1 MTKQEIST
9 ITITG
14 ANGFVAKNLRNFLS
28 KNHIKVIAIARK
40 TFQKHHTETVVY
52 SKTLL
57 EKGLQN
63 KLRNCDALVHLI
75 GIGKQ
80 SSKYNFEDNIDLTKN
95 MIKTC
100 KKSGIKKIVYI
111 SGLGVTKNSRSD
123 YFISKYKAEQ
133 EIINSGLDYTI
144 FRPSYIVGKKDYLSK
159 FILKQIKKGIVIIPG
174 SGKYHL
180 QPIFVE
186 DVAKII
192 VESIS
197 EKKFSNK
204 IVDLVGPQKIS
215 FEDFVN
221 LFAKNTSV
229 KIQKVS
235 LESAY
240 DEAKRNP
247 RSVYGLESL
256 NILVG
261 DYTSDGKQLQK
272 LSDVKLTTIN
282 EFLQSSSLS

>member
-1 MTKQEIST
+1 MTRQEISA

-14 ANGFVAKNLRNFLS
+14 ANGFVAKNLRKFLS

-80 SSKYNFEDNIDLTKN
+80 SSKYNFEDNIELTKN

-100 KKSGIKKIVYI
+100 KKSGIKKIIYI
-111 SGLGVTKNSRSD
+111 SGLGVTKNSTSD

-133 EIINSGLDYTI
+133 EIINSGLNYTI

-174 SGKYHL
+174 SGKYRL

-192 VESIS
+192 VESIY

-204 IVDLVGPQKIS
+204 MLDLVGPEIIK
-215 FEDFVN
+215 FEDFVRY
-221 LFAKNTSV
+221 FIKNKKTR
-229 KIQKVS
+229 IQKIN
-235 LESAY
+235 LESIYHDALHNPKSIY
-240 DEAKRNP
+240 DLDSIN
-247 RSVYGLESL
+247 LL
-256 NILVG
+256 IG
-261 DYTSDGKQLQK
+261 DYTGNLKQLQK
-272 LSDVKLTTIN
+272 TSNVKLRPVKDI
-282 EFLQSSSLS
+282 L

>member
-40 TFQKHHTETVVY
+40 TFQKHHTETMVY

-80 SSKYNFEDNIDLTKN
+80 SSKYNFEDNVDLTKN

-100 KKSGIKKIVYI
+100 KKSGIKKIIYI

-192 VESIS
+192 LESIY

-204 IVDLVGPQKIS
+204 ILDLVGPEIIK
-215 FEDFVN
+215 FEDFVKY
-221 LFAKNTSV
+221 FVKNKKT
-229 KIQKVS
+229 KIQKIN
-235 LESAY
+235 LESIYHDALHNPKSIY
-240 DEAKRNP
+240 D
-247 RSVYGLESL
+247 LDSL
-256 NILVG
+256 NLLIG
-261 DYTSDGKQLQK
+261 DYTGNLKQLQK
-272 LSDVKLTTIN
+272 TSNVKLRTIKDI
-282 EFLQSSSLS
+282 L

>member
-80 SSKYNFEDNIDLTKN
+80 SSRYNFEDNVDLTKN

-100 KKSGIKKIVYI
+100 KKSGIKKIVYM

-192 VESIS
+192 VESIY

-204 IVDLVGPQKIS
+204 ILDLVGPEIIK
-215 FEDFVN
+215 FEDFVKY
-221 LFAKNTSV
+221 FVKNKKT
-229 KIQKVS
+229 KIQKIN
-235 LESAY
+235 LESIYHEALHNPKSIY
-240 DEAKRNP
+240 D
-247 RSVYGLESL
+247 LDSL
-256 NILVG
+256 NLLIG
-261 DYTSDGKQLQK
+261 DYTGNLKQLQK
-272 LSDVKLTTIN
+272 TSNVKLRLIKDI
-282 EFLQSSSLS
+282 L

>member
-1 MTKQEIST
+1 
-9 ITITG
+9 
-14 ANGFVAKNLRNFLS
+14 LRKFLS

-40 TFQKHHTETVVY
+40 TFQKHHTETAVY

-80 SSKYNFEDNIDLTKN
+80 SFKYNFEDNIDLTKN

-100 KKSGIKKIVYI
+100 KKSGIKKIIYI
-111 SGLGVTKNSRSD
+111 SGLGVTKNSTSD

-133 EIINSGLDYTI
+133 EIINSGVNYTI
-144 FRPSYIVGKKDYLSK
+144 FRPSYIIGKKDYLSK

-192 VESIS
+192 VESIY

-204 IVDLVGPQKIS
+204 ILDLVGPEIIK
-215 FEDFVN
+215 FEDFVRY
-221 LFAKNTSV
+221 FVKNKKTR
-229 KIQKVS
+229 IQKIN
-235 LESAY
+235 LESIYHDALHNPKSIY
-240 DEAKRNP
+240 D
-247 RSVYGLESL
+247 LDSL
-256 NILVG
+256 NLLIG
-261 DYTSDGKQLQK
+261 DYTGNLKQLQK
-272 LSDVKLTTIN
+272 ISNVKLRTIKDI
-282 EFLQSSSLS
+282 L

>member
-80 SSKYNFEDNIDLTKN
+80 SSKYNFEDNVDLTKN

-192 VESIS
+192 LESIS

-204 IVDLVGPQKIS
+204 ILDLVGPEIIK
-215 FEDFVN
+215 FEDFVRY
-221 LFAKNTSV
+221 FVKNKKT
-229 KIQKVS
+229 KIQKIN
-235 LESAY
+235 LESIYHDALH
-240 DEAKRNP
+240 NP
-247 RSVYGLESL
+247 KSVYDLDSL
-256 NILVG
+256 NLLIG
-261 DYTSDGKQLQK
+261 DYTGNLKQLQK
-272 LSDVKLTTIN
+272 TSNVKLRLIKDI
-282 EFLQSSSLS
+282 L

>member
-144 FRPSYIVGKKDYLSK
+144 FRPSYIIGKKDYLSK

-192 VESIS
+192 LESIY

-204 IVDLVGPQKIS
+204 ILDLVGPEIIK
-215 FEDFVN
+215 FEDFVRY
-221 LFAKNTSV
+221 FVKNKKT
-229 KIQKVS
+229 KIQKIN
-235 LESAY
+235 LESIYHDALHNPKSIY
-240 DEAKRNP
+240 DLDN
-247 RSVYGLESL
+247 L
-256 NILVG
+256 NLLIG
-261 DYTSDGKQLQK
+261 DYTGNLKQLQK
-272 LSDVKLTTIN
+272 TSNVKLRTIKDI
-282 EFLQSSSLS
+282 L

>member
-1 MTKQEIST
+1 MTKPEIST
-9 ITITG
+9 IAITG

-100 KKSGIKKIVYI
+100 KKSGIKKIIYL

-144 FRPSYIVGKKDYLSK
+144 FRSSYIVGKKDYLSK

-192 VESIS
+192 VESIY

-204 IVDLVGPQKIS
+204 ILDLVGPEIIK
-215 FEDFVN
+215 FEDFVRY
-221 LFAKNTSV
+221 FVKNKKTR
-229 KIQKVS
+229 IQKIN
-235 LESAY
+235 LESIYHDALHNPKSIY
-240 DEAKRNP
+240 D
-247 RSVYGLESL
+247 LDSL
-256 NILVG
+256 NLLIG
-261 DYTSDGKQLQK
+261 DYTGNLKQLQK
-272 LSDVKLTTIN
+272 TSNVKLRLIKDI
-282 EFLQSSSLS
+282 L

>member
-1 MTKQEIST
+1 MTRQEIST

-80 SSKYNFEDNIDLTKN
+80 SSKYNFEDNVDLTKN

-192 VESIS
+192 LESIY

-204 IVDLVGPQKIS
+204 ILDLVGPEIIK
-215 FEDFVN
+215 FEDFVRY
-221 LFAKNTSV
+221 FVKNKKTR
-229 KIQKVS
+229 IQKIN
-235 LESAY
+235 LESIYHDALHNPKSIY
-240 DEAKRNP
+240 D
-247 RSVYGLESL
+247 LDSL
-256 NILVG
+256 NLLIG
-261 DYTSDGKQLQK
+261 DYTGNLKQLQK
-272 LSDVKLTTIN
+272 TSNVKLRPIKDI
-282 EFLQSSSLS
+282 L

>member
-1 MTKQEIST
+1 MTRQEISA

-14 ANGFVAKNLRNFLS
+14 ANGFVAKNLRKFLS

-40 TFQKHHTETVVY
+40 TFQKHHTETAVY
-52 SKTLL
+52 SQTLL

-80 SSKYNFEDNIDLTKN
+80 SFKYNFEDNIDLTKN

-100 KKSGIKKIVYI
+100 KKSGIKKIIYI
-111 SGLGVTKNSRSD
+111 SGLGVTKNSTSD

-133 EIINSGLDYTI
+133 EIINSGVNYTI
-144 FRPSYIVGKKDYLSK
+144 FRPSYIIGKKDYLSK

-192 VESIS
+192 VESIY

-204 IVDLVGPQKIS
+204 ILDLVGPEIIK
-215 FEDFVN
+215 FEDFVRY
-221 LFAKNTSV
+221 FVKNKKTR
-229 KIQKVS
+229 IQKIN
-235 LESAY
+235 LESIYHDALHNPKSIY
-240 DEAKRNP
+240 D
-247 RSVYGLESL
+247 LDSL
-256 NILVG
+256 NLLIG
-261 DYTSDGKQLQK
+261 DYTGNLKQLQK
-272 LSDVKLTTIN
+272 ISNVKLRLIKDI
-282 EFLQSSSLS
+282 L

>member
-80 SSKYNFEDNIDLTKN
+80 SSRYNFEDNVDLTKN

-192 VESIS
+192 VESIY

-204 IVDLVGPQKIS
+204 ILDLVGPEIIK
-215 FEDFVN
+215 FEDFVRY
-221 LFAKNTSV
+221 FVKNKKT
-229 KIQKVS
+229 KIQKIN
-235 LESAY
+235 LESIYHDALHNPKSIY
-240 DEAKRNP
+240 D
-247 RSVYGLESL
+247 LDSL
-256 NILVG
+256 NLLIG
-261 DYTSDGKQLQK
+261 DYTGNLKQLQK
-272 LSDVKLTTIN
+272 ISNVKLRPIKDI
-282 EFLQSSSLS
+282 L

>member
-1 MTKQEIST
+1 MTRQEISA

-14 ANGFVAKNLRNFLS
+14 ANGFVAKNLRKFLS

-80 SSKYNFEDNIDLTKN
+80 SSKYNFEDNIELTKN

-100 KKSGIKKIVYI
+100 KKSGIKKIIYI
-111 SGLGVTKNSRSD
+111 SGLGVTKNSTSD

-133 EIINSGLDYTI
+133 EIINSGLNYTI

-174 SGKYHL
+174 SGKYRL

-192 VESIS
+192 VESIY

-204 IVDLVGPQKIS
+204 ILDLVGPEIIK
-215 FEDFVN
+215 FEDFVRY
-221 LFAKNTSV
+221 FIKNKKTR
-229 KIQKVS
+229 IQKIN
-235 LESAY
+235 LESIYHDALHNPKSIY
-240 DEAKRNP
+240 D
-247 RSVYGLESL
+247 LDSL
-256 NILVG
+256 NLLIG
-261 DYTSDGKQLQK
+261 DYTGNLKQLQK
-272 LSDVKLTTIN
+272 ISNVKLRPIKDI
-282 EFLQSSSLS
+282 L

>member
-40 TFQKHHTETVVY
+40 TFQKHHTETAVY

-80 SSKYNFEDNIDLTKN
+80 SSKYNFEGNVDLTKN

-100 KKSGIKKIVYI
+100 KKSGIKKIIYI

-133 EIINSGLDYTI
+133 EIINSGLNYTI

-159 FILKQIKKGIVIIPG
+159 FVLKQIKKGIVIIPG

-192 VESIS
+192 LESIS

-204 IVDLVGPQKIS
+204 ILDLVGPEIIK
-215 FEDFVN
+215 FEDFVKY
-221 LFAKNTSV
+221 FVKNKKT
-229 KIQKVS
+229 KIQKIN
-235 LESAY
+235 LESIYHEALHNPKSIY
-240 DEAKRNP
+240 D
-247 RSVYGLESL
+247 LDSL
-256 NILVG
+256 NLLIG
-261 DYTSDGKQLQK
+261 DYTGNLKQLQK
-272 LSDVKLTTIN
+272 TSNVKLRPIKDI
-282 EFLQSSSLS
+282 L

>member
-80 SSKYNFEDNIDLTKN
+80 SSKYNFEDNVDLTKN

-144 FRPSYIVGKKDYLSK
+144 FRPSYIIGKKDYLSK

-192 VESIS
+192 LESIY

-204 IVDLVGPQKIS
+204 ILDLVGPEIIK
-215 FEDFVN
+215 FEDFVKY
-221 LFAKNTSV
+221 FVKNKKT
-229 KIQKVS
+229 KIQKIN
-235 LESAY
+235 LESIYHEALHNPKSIY
-240 DEAKRNP
+240 D
-247 RSVYGLESL
+247 LDSL
-256 NILVG
+256 NLLIG
-261 DYTSDGKQLQK
+261 DYTGNLKQLQK
-272 LSDVKLTTIN
+272 TSNVKLRPIKDI
-282 EFLQSSSLS
+282 L

>member
-100 KKSGIKKIVYI
+100 KKSGIKKIVYM

-144 FRPSYIVGKKDYLSK
+144 FRPSYIIGKKDYLSK

-192 VESIS
+192 LESIY

-204 IVDLVGPQKIS
+204 ILDLVGPEIIK
-215 FEDFVN
+215 FEDFVRY
-221 LFAKNTSV
+221 FVKNKKT
-229 KIQKVS
+229 KIQKIN
-235 LESAY
+235 LESIYHDALH
-240 DEAKRNP
+240 NP
-247 RSVYGLESL
+247 KSVYDLDSL
-256 NILVG
+256 NLLIG
-261 DYTSDGKQLQK
+261 DYTGNLKQLQK
-272 LSDVKLTTIN
+272 TSNVKLRLIKDI
-282 EFLQSSSLS
+282 L

>member
-1 MTKQEIST
+1 MTKQEILT
-9 ITITG
+9 ISITG

-40 TFQKHHTETVVY
+40 TFQKHHSETVVY

-80 SSKYNFEDNIDLTKN
+80 SSKYNFEGNVDLTKN

-100 KKSGIKKIVYI
+100 KKSGIKKIIYI

-133 EIINSGLDYTI
+133 EIINSGLNYTI

-192 VESIS
+192 LESIS

-204 IVDLVGPQKIS
+204 ILDLVGPEIIK
-215 FEDFVN
+215 FEDFVRY
-221 LFAKNTSV
+221 FVKNKKTR
-229 KIQKVS
+229 IQKIN
-235 LESAY
+235 LESIYHEALHNPKSIY
-240 DEAKRNP
+240 D
-247 RSVYGLESL
+247 LDSL
-256 NILVG
+256 NLLIG
-261 DYTSDGKQLQK
+261 DYTGNLKQLQK
-272 LSDVKLTTIN
+272 TSNVKLRPIKDI
-282 EFLQSSSLS
+282 L

>member
-40 TFQKHHTETVVY
+40 TFQKHHTETMVY

-80 SSKYNFEDNIDLTKN
+80 SSKYNFEDNVDLTKN
-95 MIKTC
+95 MIKIC
-100 KKSGIKKIVYI
+100 KKSGIKKIVYM

-192 VESIS
+192 LESIS

-204 IVDLVGPQKIS
+204 ILDLVGPEIIK
-215 FEDFVN
+215 FEDFVKY
-221 LFAKNTSV
+221 FVKNKKT
-229 KIQKVS
+229 KIQKIN
-235 LESAY
+235 LESIYHDALHNPKSIY
-240 DEAKRNP
+240 D
-247 RSVYGLESL
+247 LDSL
-256 NILVG
+256 NLLIG
-261 DYTSDGKQLQK
+261 DYTGNLKQLQK
-272 LSDVKLTTIN
+272 TSNVKLRTIKDI
-282 EFLQSSSLS
+282 L

>member
-1 MTKQEIST
+1 MTRQEISS

-14 ANGFVAKNLRNFLS
+14 ANGFVAKNLRKFLS

-100 KKSGIKKIVYI
+100 KKSGIKKIIYI
-111 SGLGVTKNSRSD
+111 SGLGVTKNSTSD

-133 EIINSGLDYTI
+133 EIINSGLNYTI
-144 FRPSYIVGKKDYLSK
+144 FRPSYIIGKKDYLSK

-192 VESIS
+192 VESIY

-204 IVDLVGPQKIS
+204 ILDLVGPEIIK
-215 FEDFVN
+215 FEDFVRY
-221 LFAKNTSV
+221 FVKNKKTR
-229 KIQKVS
+229 IQKIN
-235 LESAY
+235 LESIYHDALHNPKSIY
-240 DEAKRNP
+240 D
-247 RSVYGLESL
+247 LDSL
-256 NILVG
+256 NLLIG
-261 DYTSDGKQLQK
+261 DYTGNLKQLQK
-272 LSDVKLTTIN
+272 TSNVKLRPVKDI
-282 EFLQSSSLS
+282 L